1 MHGRHDQ
8 GGIRPLA
15 PAWASTGR
23 CMRAE
28 AERRGRELGDE
39 GDASVPTEIGVQSLL
54 QHIPGELGD
63 EGDASVPTEI
73 GVQSLLQHIP
83 GELGDEGD
91 ASVPTL
97 PRVRPRPYGNGGP
110 RAAQEKPPCDSPA
123 WASKGGYD
131 GN

>member
-28 AERRGRELGDE
+28 AERRGR
-39 GDASVPTEIGVQSLL
+39 
-54 QHIPGELGD
+54 ELGD